1 MTELKTRIE
10 RLRMI
15 GWAEGVSFLLLLG
28 VAMPLKY
35 MLGLPLA
42 VKIVGWLHGLLF
54 VLFCAAL
61 AMAARTS
68 NWPLKRVG
76 TLVMAALVPFGPF
89 LIDRG
94 LQREARGGEGEPA
107 ARP

>member
-1 MTELKTRIE
+1 MSELRTRIE

-42 VKIVGWLHGLLF
+42 VKVVGWLHGLLF
-54 VLFCAAL
+54 LLFCGAL
-61 AMAARTS
+61 AMAARTGK
-68 NWPLKRVG
+68 WPPTRVG

-94 LQREARGGEGEPA
+94 LQREARAGEANHAP
-107 ARP
+107 RP